1 MNIAKKAIPAT
12 ESLCLKYLPSARVS
26 FRVTGMKPLSLL
38 VAACLFGV
46 HCLAAESAPVKPNLL
61 FCIADDASPH
71 FGAYGCAW
79 VKTPNIDRLAK
90 QGLVFANAYTP
101 TAKCAPSRAAIM
113 TGRNPWQLEEAAN
126 HQCFFPAKFK
136 SFSEALRD
144 AGIHVGGQGK
154 IWGPGEAKTADG
166 TARDWGMAK
175 SKAGADGFRQFL
187 AARPPDKPFFYWF
200 GSHNPHRAYQ
210 PDSGLAAGKQ
220 PKDIDRVPGIWP
232 DNDIVRRDMLDYAIE
247 VEAYD
252 AEVGALLKVLEESG
266 EAANTLVIITSDNGM
281 PFPRSKGHNYD
292 IANHLPLVACWPK
305 GIANPGRKVTEFVSF
320 IDFAPTFLE
329 LFGVDGVKSGMSPI
343 TGRSFADLLRGRPER
358 ERDFVILGRERN
370 DVRARPGTEAGLGY
384 PVRVIRVG
392 NLFYIHNFAPD
403 RWPCGNVELGLLDT
417 DNGPT
422 KKLIADRGEKDQYW
436 QLSFGKRPAEELF
449 DLAADPDCL
458 KNLAGDPAYKE
469 KLTALRERLFAQ
481 LKQQNDPRVLGQG
494 DIFDNYPTFKKPA
507 GAAAR
512 PASDAPGT
520 TKQKK
525 AKAKAA
531 KRGTAKE

>member
-1 MNIAKKAIPAT
+1 
-12 ESLCLKYLPSARVS
+12 VS
-26 FRVTGMKPLSLL
+26 FP
-38 VAACLFGV
+38 AAG
-46 HCLAAESAPVKPNLL
+46 AADRPNIL

-126 HQCFFPAKFK
+126 HQPFFPAKFK
-136 SFSEALRD
+136 AFAEALQE

-166 TARDWGMAK
+166 RTRDWGMVK
-175 SKAGADGFRQFL
+175 GKAGPEGFRQFL
-187 AARPPDKPFFYWF
+187 ASRPKGTPFFYWF
-200 GSHNPHRAYQ
+200 GSHYPHRGYTR
-210 PDSGLAAGKQ
+210 DSGLAAGK
-220 PKDIDRVPGIWP
+220 KSTDIDRVPAVWP
-232 DNDIVRRDMLDYAIE
+232 DHDIVRRDMLDYGVE

-252 AEVGALLKVLEESG
+252 TQVGELLEVLEQSG
-266 EAANTLVIITSDNGM
+266 EMTNTLVIVTSDNGM

-292 IANHLPLVACWPK
+292 IANHLPLVASWPK
-305 GIANPGRKVTEFVSF
+305 GIANPGRQVTDFVSF

-343 TGRSFADLLRGRPER
+343 TGRSITDLLRGKPER
-358 ERDFVILGRERN
+358 DRSFVILGRERN

-384 PVRVIRVG
+384 PVRAIRDG
-392 NLFYIHNFAPD
+392 SLFYIHNFAPD

-422 KKLIADRGEKDQYW
+422 KELIADSGEKDRFW

-449 DLAADPDCL
+449 DLTSDPDCI
-458 KNLAGDPAYKE
+458 KNLAEDPVHRPKAA
-469 KLTALRERLFAQ
+469 ALREELFAQ
-481 LKQQNDPRVLGQG
+481 LKAQKDPRVLGQG
-494 DIFDNYPTFKKPA
+494 DIFDNYPTFKK
-507 GAAAR
+507 AAAATS
-512 PASDAPGT
+512 ASDAPT
-520 TKQKK
+520 K
-525 AKAKAA
+525 AKPKKGRKAA
-531 KRGTAKE
+531 KREDTMK